1 MLHLIITILLG
12 IITFCLSVVIF
23 YALKRI
29 NNYEEII
36 LHINTTVESI
46 KSQLKLID
54 DNGHFKTDDEIGFF
68 FDDVKELSEY
78 LENLFDVEVDNGKE
92 EKKEE

>member
-1 MLHLIITILLG
+1 MTITILLG
-12 IITFCLSVVIF
+12 IIAFCLSVIIF

-36 LHINTTVESI
+36 LHINNTIESI

-54 DNGHFKTDDEIGFF
+54 DNGHFKADDEIGFF
-68 FDDVKELSEY
+68 FDEVKQLSGY
-78 LENLFDVEVDNGKE
+78 LENLFDIEVDDGKE
-92 EKKEE
+92 EKKEK